1 MPWVTV
7 NTSQT
12 AGWVLVNDSQ
22 TPNWQTIAT

>member
-1 MPWVTV
+1 MTWVTV

-12 AGWVLVNDSQ
+12 PGWATINDSQ

>member
-22 TPNWQTIAT
+22 TPNWQTIVT

>member
-12 AGWVLVNDSQ
+12 AGWVNINDSQ

>member
-12 AGWVLVNDSQ
+12 AGWVNINDSQ
-22 TPNWQTIAT
+22 TPNWQTITT